1 MTESKFITD
10 RGHAVTIEEKLASIP
25 YGWSGQI
32 DVTGVE
38 EREGHVYASEA
49 PKFYGTYWVLE
60 DGTEMWLEDFLDATV
75 ANSFAEQV
83 KQAAIIKIQHRH

>member
-38 EREGHVYASEA
+38 EREGHVYALS
-49 PKFYGTYWVLE
+49 L
-60 DGTEMWLEDFLDATV
+60 
-75 ANSFAEQV
+75 
-83 KQAAIIKIQHRH
+83 IHI